1 MCHFLQLKLYLMVHH
16 TRTWFK
22 IVQRVYNKD
31 LLLVALAPPV
41 GDGADRS
48 RCSGD
53 SPCPNRASPPPILPR
68 LRKEII
74 QRVNMVATEFRK
86 VATSQMWDTTKRA
99 ITENNAVTL
108 QLAKITRQGT
118 QLLAENEQLR
128 GHQDDLCKQLELLEN
143 SQKLMARKNRGHQKV
158 HTPGPHPGGL
168 GTESR
173 KETQGPVLGANTA
186 PARVDLGSGHGGG
199 LWPPSLVCI

>member
-1 MCHFLQLKLYLMVHH
+1 ME
-16 TRTWFK
+16 
-22 IVQRVYNKD
+22 QRG
-31 LLLVALAPPV
+31 LGALGTPLCLNP
-41 GDGADRS
+41 
-48 RCSGD
+48 
-53 SPCPNRASPPPILPR
+53 ASPPPILPR

-74 QRVNMVATEFRK
+74 QRVNMVATDFRK
-86 VATSQMWDTTKRA
+86 VSTSQMWDTTKRA

-143 SQKLMARKNRGHQKV
+143 SQKLMARNNRGHQKV
-158 HTPGPHPGGL
+158 RTPGPHPGGL

-173 KETQGPVLGANTA
+173 KETQGPVLRANTA
-186 PARVDLGSGHGGG
+186 PARLDLGSGHGGG
-199 LWPPSLVCI
+199 SCKAMGPPWEGPIAGLYLTWSPHHWLKGNPAPGPPPARVT

>member
-1 MCHFLQLKLYLMVHH
+1 M
-16 TRTWFK
+16 
-22 IVQRVYNKD
+22 
-31 LLLVALAPPV
+31 
-41 GDGADRS
+41 
-48 RCSGD
+48 
-53 SPCPNRASPPPILPR
+53 
-68 LRKEII
+68 
-74 QRVNMVATEFRK
+74 NMVATEFRK

-108 QLAKITRQGT
+108 QLAKTTRQGT

-158 HTPGPHPGGL
+158 CTPGPHPRRL

-173 KETQGPVLGANTA
+173 KET
-186 PARVDLGSGHGGG
+186 
-199 LWPPSLVCI
+199 